1 MERLKLLGVIAL
13 CATLA
18 PGAAASARGGGHG
31 GGGHGGGGGHFG
43 GGGGFHGGGH
53 FGGGRGFHGGAGHF
67 RAAGGFH
74 GGQFHHAGFRHRYRH
89 AWAYDGGLGL
99 GGAFALG
106 AYSGWPYYGGYDDGY
121 YGDYDSA
128 DGSSYCERK
137 YRSYDPAS
145 GTYLGYDGKRHPC
158 P

>member
-53 FGGGRGFHGGAGHF
+53 FGGGGGFHGGVGHF

-74 GGQFHHAGFRHRYRH
+74 APRPSRP
-89 AWAYDGGLGL
+89 A
-99 GGAFALG
+99 
-106 AYSGWPYYGGYDDGY
+106 
-121 YGDYDSA
+121 
-128 DGSSYCERK
+128 
-137 YRSYDPAS
+137 PAS
-145 GTYLGYDGKRHPC
+145 MAVNSIMPDSGIATATHLLTAGVLALAAP
-158 P
+158 